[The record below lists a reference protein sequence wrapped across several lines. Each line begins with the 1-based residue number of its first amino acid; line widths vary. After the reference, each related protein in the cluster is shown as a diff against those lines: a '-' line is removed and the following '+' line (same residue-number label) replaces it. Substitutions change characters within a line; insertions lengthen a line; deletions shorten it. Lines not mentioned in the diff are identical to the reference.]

1 MKHNFFGLIPS
12 RKGSKGIINKNMQII
27 GQKPMIQFTMEAA
40 INASSLDSFILSSD
54 DEKAIS
60 LAQELGVH
68 SPFIRPNYLCLDSS
82 SIQDVIDHA
91 LKWYEINYR
100 LLPENIILLQPTSP
114 FRTAQDV
121 DEAIGIFS
129 KSPKKR
135 LVSVAE
141 PTQHPGDFLI
151 RKKNG
156 SLSRFELDLIS
167 DKASG
172 RHAYPETFFIDG
184 GIYIINTVEFLDSH
198 DLIGNDPEII
208 LLPKN
213 HAVDIDTIFDLDIAR
228 AVYNSQHF
236 KE

>member
-40 INASSLDSFILSSD
+40 INANTLNNFILSSD
-54 DEKAIS
+54 DDKAIN
-60 LAQELGVH
+60 LARELGVH
-68 SPFIRPNYLCLDSS
+68 CPFIRPNNLCLDSS

-91 LKWYEINYR
+91 LKWYEINYGI
-100 LLPENIILLQPTSP
+100 LPENIILLQPTSP
-114 FRTAQDV
+114 FRTAQDIDV
-121 DEAIGIFS
+121 AIGLFS
-129 KSPKKR
+129 KSIKKR

-141 PTQHPGDFLI
+141 PIQHPGDFLI

-156 SLSRFELDLIS
+156 DLRRLELDLIS

-184 GIYIINTVEFLDSH
+184 GIYIINTAEFLDSH

-208 LLPKN
+208 LLPQN
-213 HAVDIDTIFDLDIAR
+213 HAVDIDTLFDLDFAR
-228 AVYNSQHF
+228 SVYNSQHF
-236 KE
+236 